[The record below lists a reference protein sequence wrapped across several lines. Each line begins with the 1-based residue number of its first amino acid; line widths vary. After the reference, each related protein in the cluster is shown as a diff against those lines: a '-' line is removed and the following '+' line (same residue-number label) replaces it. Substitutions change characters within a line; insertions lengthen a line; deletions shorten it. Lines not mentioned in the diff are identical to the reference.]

1 MSFCPHRFA
10 PFLTHGLQIPSTR
23 QDGGAAQCDW
33 HRRPRGLCR
42 RAQDRRCVRTS
53 RRGLRLYCYA
63 SPSMFNYARVNDDKD
78 QSFSRRAASQLPPCY
93 IGAPP
98 LDAALPGRRRERENG
113 GAISV
118 QPNAACGACLLTPA
132 LTHVPR
138 PHPCAAPQS
147 VQPPYARSARRP
159 HARVAPVSSSSPLTH
174 RPLISHDEA
183 RLHTASPFPAS
194 RTLPRELCPFRA
206 ACSHRAGQHP
216 RIKHA
221 RDGPP
226 PMSARARNRLR
237 LPL

>member
-1 MSFCPHRFA
+1 
-10 PFLTHGLQIPSTR
+10 
-23 QDGGAAQCDW
+23 
-33 HRRPRGLCR
+33 
-42 RAQDRRCVRTS
+42 
-53 RRGLRLYCYA
+53 
-63 SPSMFNYARVNDDKD
+63 MFNYARENDDKD

-98 LDAALPGRRRERENG
+98 LDAALPGRHRERENG

-118 QPNAACGACLLTPA
+118 QPHAACGACLPTPA

-138 PHPCAAPQS
+138 PHPCAAPQT
-147 VQPPYARSARRP
+147 VQPPYARGARRP

-174 RPLISHDEA
+174 RPLISDDEA

-206 ACSHRAGQHP
+206 ACSHRAGRHP

-226 PMSARARNRLR
+226 PTSALARNVCVSPSDRPRLTR
-237 LPL
+237 PPCPTESSLRSTLITWVRTGGRCCRRTCGITGKGS